1 MVYFGRNLVYIRA
14 QVTSVGRIIQR
25 VVVTIKIMCQGFGAV
40 KSDMTAQGDT
50 KSGVSNNAAPLEEL

>member
-1 MVYFGRNLVYIRA
+1 
-14 QVTSVGRIIQR
+14 
-25 VVVTIKIMCQGFGAV
+25 MCQGFGAV